1 MSRKVSPKDR
11 QHVRP
16 EPLYPLFAE
25 PATLNGIGPR
35 YAKLLSTL
43 AGPHVVDLLWHLPTG
58 LIDRRHAPPIAE
70 AANGQ
75 ICTLTVT
82 VDAHQPPANR
92 RQPYRITCHD
102 ASGGL
107 DLVFFHARGDYLTQM
122 LPPGATRV
130 VSGRVERYHGHPQM
144 AHPDHIV
151 KLEDADEIRRV
162 EAVYPLATGLPPKT
176 LKRAIQGAL
185 GRLPA
190 TENLPDWSDPA
201 LRQREGWATWQEAVR
216 AAHQPTAAADLLPT
230 TAARRRLAYDEL
242 LANQLA
248 LALVRR
254 AQKKRRGRV
263 LAGDGRLSAG
273 ALAAFGFPLTQAQ
286 ERSLGEIRA
295 DMAAPQRMLRLLQG
309 DVGSGKTVVALLAM
323 LTAVE
328 TGAQAALMAP
338 TEILAR
344 QHLATIGPLAAAIG
358 IEVAVLTGRDKGQ
371 ARAAARAQVAS
382 GAAAL
387 VIGTHALFQDGVEFH
402 DLALAVIDEQH
413 RFGVHQRMAL
423 GDKGAGVDLLVMT
436 ATPIPRSLTMTYY
449 GDLDSSR
456 LDQKPPGRKPV
467 KTTTV
472 AIDRLE
478 DVIAAVGRKMASGEK
493 IFWVCPLV
501 EDSETLDLTAADA
514 RAAALTEIFGDRVGL
529 IHGRMKG
536 AEKDAAMD
544 AFRNGG
550 VDLLVATTVIE
561 VGVDVPAAT
570 VMVIE
575 HAERFGLAQLHQ
587 LRGRIGRGDRAAF
600 CLLLHANG
608 LSQTARAR
616 LQVMRDTEDGFKI
629 AEEDLRLRG
638 SGEVLGAKQSG
649 LPAFRLVDMAAH
661 EDLLVIA
668 RDEARLLLD
677 RDPELKSDRGARL
690 RALLYLF
697 EREAAIRF
705 LRAG

>member
-1 MSRKVSPKDR
+1 M
-11 QHVRP
+11 
-16 EPLYPLFAE
+16 
-25 PATLNGIGPR
+25 
-35 YAKLLSTL
+35 
-43 AGPHVVDLLWHLPTG
+43 
-58 LIDRRHAPPIAE
+58 
-70 AANGQ
+70 
-75 ICTLTVT
+75 
-82 VDAHQPPANR
+82 DAC
-92 RQPYRITCHD
+92 RQPKTSR
-102 ASGGL
+102 L
-107 DLVFFHARGDYLTQM
+107 
-122 LPPGATRV
+122 
-130 VSGRVERYHGHPQM
+130 ER
-144 AHPDHIV
+144 
-151 KLEDADEIRRV
+151 
-162 EAVYPLATGLPPKT
+162 
-176 LKRAIQGAL
+176 
-185 GRLPA
+185 
-190 TENLPDWSDPA
+190 PA
-201 LRQREGWATWQEAVR
+201 LRQREGKATWQEAVR

-230 TAARRRLAYDEL
+230 PAARRRLAYDEL

-371 ARAAARAQVAS
+371 ARAAARARVAS

-456 LDQKPPGRKPV
+456 LDQNPPGRKPV

-478 DVIAAVGRKMASGEK
+478 DDCRGRPQNGQRRKDFGS
-493 IFWVCPLV
+493 PLV

-514 RAAALTEIFGDRVGL
+514 RAAA
-529 IHGRMKG
+529 
-536 AEKDAAMD
+536 
-544 AFRNGG
+544 
-550 VDLLVATTVIE
+550 
-561 VGVDVPAAT
+561 
-570 VMVIE
+570 
-575 HAERFGLAQLHQ
+575 
-587 LRGRIGRGDRAAF
+587 
-600 CLLLHANG
+600 
-608 LSQTARAR
+608 
-616 LQVMRDTEDGFKI
+616 
-629 AEEDLRLRG
+629 
-638 SGEVLGAKQSG
+638 
-649 LPAFRLVDMAAH
+649 
-661 EDLLVIA
+661 
-668 RDEARLLLD
+668 
-677 RDPELKSDRGARL
+677 
-690 RALLYLF
+690 
-697 EREAAIRF
+697 
-705 LRAG
+705 